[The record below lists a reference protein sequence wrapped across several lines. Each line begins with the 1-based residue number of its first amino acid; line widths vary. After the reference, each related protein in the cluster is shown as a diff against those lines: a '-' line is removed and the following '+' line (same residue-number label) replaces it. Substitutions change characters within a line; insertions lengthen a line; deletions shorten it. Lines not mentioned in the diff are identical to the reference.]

1 MYNQSKVENKPKE
14 SLNEILDNKT
24 TKNKEPVT
32 KPEPTIKPKAK
43 SQKTDVISNL
53 TKKQK
58 QEITD
63 DAVSRLGLNINKENQ
78 NKKDIQRE

>member
-1 MYNQSKVENKPKE
+1 MFCCTYNLLAKQ
-14 SLNEILDNKT
+14 
-24 TKNKEPVT
+24 
-32 KPEPTIKPKAK
+32 EPTIKPKTK